1 MTRRRPSHH
10 RHVSVLLVV
19 GALAALHVTSPA
31 SAAPSPAANRSLPRI
46 LGPVH
51 HLVAIDERGR
61 GTLRALVVRRS
72 SGRGRIVVR
81 VRSLR
86 GHARIVPRTVTVRA
100 GRAFRI
106 RVRLNA
112 ASQVLL
118 RRHGPLSR
126 RLRVVADPRRGAP
139 ASRVL
144 RVRFHLRRAA
154 VRGRARGRGA
164 TAPPPPGS
172 RYHGIVPGMSEQG
185 TAMFADPRFRELGIP
200 TARLVAPWNAVDTD
214 PARLDAWLGAAAA
227 VGVQPLMVFNRTGT
241 DHCPDDPCQPPDAAA
256 YEAAVGRFLA
266 RYPWVQVITPW
277 NEPNH
282 QAEPTFRVPE
292 AAAAYY
298 AAVRRACPACT
309 IVAGDVLDTD
319 NMLSWLA
326 RYRAAL
332 PEVPVVWGLH
342 NYHDTTHVLSD
353 GLESFLQAVSGEV
366 WLTETGGIV
375 ELRNSS
381 GRVSHANTEERAA
394 HGVRQAFALAR
405 AHADRVG
412 RVYIYNWQDQPGGFF
427 TSGLLDLSGRERPGF
442 LVFRDE
448 LAALAATTP
457 ALR

>member
-10 RHVSVLLVV
+10 RHVSVLLIV
-19 GALAALHVTSPA
+19 GALAALHVASPA
-31 SAAPSPAANRSLPRI
+31 SAAPSRGLPRI
-46 LGPVH
+46 LGPSH
-51 HLVAIDERGR
+51 HLVAVDEQGR

-72 SGRGRIVVR
+72 PGRGRIVVR

-86 GHARIVPRTVTVRA
+86 GRARIAPCKVTVRA
-100 GRAFRI
+100 GRAFRV

-112 ASQVLL
+112 ASQALL
-118 RRHGPLSR
+118 HRHGPLSR
-126 RLRVVADPRRGAP
+126 RLRVVADPRHGAS

-144 RVRFHLRRAA
+144 KVRFHVRRTAT
-154 VRGRARGRGA
+154 RDRARGRGA
-164 TAPPPPGS
+164 TAPPPGS
-172 RYHGIVPGMSEQG
+172 RYRGIVPGMSEQG
-185 TAMFADPRFRELGIP
+185 TAMFSDPRFQALGIP

-227 VGVQPLMVFNRTGT
+227 AGVQPLMAFNRTAT
-241 DHCPDDPCQPPDAAA
+241 DHCPDDPCQLPDVAA

-266 RYPWVQVITPW
+266 RYPWVEVITPW

-282 QAEPTFRVPE
+282 QAEPTFGAPD

-298 AAVRRACPACT
+298 GAVRRVCATCT

-319 NMLSWLA
+319 NMLGWLA

-332 PEVPVVWGLH
+332 PEDPAVWGLH
-342 NYHDTTHVLSD
+342 NYHDTTHLLSD
-353 GLESFLQAVSGEV
+353 GLESFLQAVSGEI

-381 GRVSHANTEERAA
+381 GRVTHAYDEQRAA
-394 HGVRQAFALAR
+394 NGVRQAFVLAR

-427 TSGLLDLSGRERPGF
+427 TSGLLDTTGRERPAF

-448 LAALAATTP
+448 LAALAAATP
-457 ALR
+457 ASRR